1 MEHPAPG
8 RARFGGFELDLTSG
22 ELCSIGTA
30 DGNNN
35 KVLLREQSFQVLRM
49 LVERGGK
56 IVTRDEIKAKL
67 WPNDTVVDFDHSI
80 NAAIKTL
87 RRALGDSADNPQYIE
102 TLARRGYRLMVAT
115 GWLEST
121 AGVRGDASRVETFPE
136 PSGLVGKKVS
146 HYRVLEVIGGGG
158 MGMVYKAEDL
168 KLGRQVALKFL
179 PEELA
184 SDAVALKRFEREA
197 QTASALNH
205 PNICTI
211 YGIEEHEGEPFIA
224 MELLEGNTLRNR
236 MAASEPKT
244 LPLRELLEISAQ
256 ICDGL
261 QAAHNKGIIHRDI
274 KPANIFLCKSG
285 TVKILDFGLAKLAG
299 SELGLEKPAAVST
312 TECATPSTESLK
324 KALTRTGTT
333 AGTAGYMSPEQVRH
347 EELDTRSDLF
357 SFGLVV
363 YELACGQRAF
373 TGQTL
378 VDVHEAVLHQPPTPA
393 RARNAVLPR
402 SLDLVLAK
410 ALEKDRDRRYQSA
423 TALKDDLTRI
433 TREVHPARRWR
444 RRALAAGALLTVG
457 ALSLWRYEF
466 YRHRIT
472 LAPTDTIVLA
482 DVDNRTNDP
491 VFDDALNDA
500 LRYEM
505 EQTPYLNLL
514 GLDKAYATMGQLKL
528 APTTKITPQIARQIC
543 SKTNSK
549 MVISDSIADA
559 GNRYHLEIRA
569 LDCGSGATLAEERTD
584 ISARNQVVH
593 ELGAT
598 AVRLRRKLGEPAES
612 LARFNQPLEKAT
624 SASLEAL
631 QTGAEGTKLFLAG
644 NPQAALPLY
653 QRGIELDPD
662 LALTYEGIGAA
673 NGELGRYDLMAA
685 SFTRA
690 YQLRERMTEKDRVN
704 IDFLYYTY
712 VTGELD
718 KAYSVLLRS
727 LELFPRDVFFH
738 TNLAA
743 TLRKL
748 GQLKRAADLDDETA
762 RLEPSPLYFSWAALY
777 NINASRFSEARSW
790 LAQAEA
796 LKFDSL
802 VLRIQRLRLAF
813 IEGDRGALDRIFD
826 GEAHGPNR
834 VAFLLERSEF
844 EAQQGRL
851 DSADRLQLQAS
862 KLSSVPEDISAALVF
877 SALQNAEAG
886 RAIQARKTEDQA
898 LQSKLDRNQRMVLAL
913 SLTRSGRTEEAERL
927 ADEVSQE
934 APLDTTVQRYLVPTV
949 RAAVKLQQHDP
960 NAAID
965 LLRGTVQYDLAVTDS
980 FDHLYPAYIRGLAY
994 LESGDGRSAARE
1006 FQKLI
1011 DNPGMCWEFITG
1023 PLARL
1028 QLGRAQRLMGDNASA
1043 RKSYE
1048 EFLNIWKDADPDI
1061 PVYRQAKAEYAK
1073 LGKTELI
1080 VARLQHVLLWQ
1091 PATATYRTQV
1101 SEQTH
1106 G

>member
-1 MEHPAPG
+1 MHTLSSG
-8 RARFGGFELDLTSG
+8 RVLFGTFDLDLRTG
-22 ELCSIGTA
+22 ELRSTEA
-30 DGNNN
+30 PDPNN
-35 KVLLREQSFQVLRM
+35 KVLLREQVFQVLR
-49 LVERGGK
+49 LLLEREGK
-56 IVTRDEIKAKL
+56 IVTREEIKGRL
-67 WPNDTVVDFDHSI
+67 WPNDTVVDFDRSI
-80 NAAIKTL
+80 NATIKAL
-87 RRALGDSADNPQYIE
+87 RRALGDSADNPRYIE
-102 TLARRGYRLMVAT
+102 TLGRRGYRLMVLT
-115 GWLEST
+115 EYVES
-121 AGVRGDASRVETFPE
+121 APRIAPGQVIAPA
-136 PSGLVGKKVS
+136 PLPPIPLPGKKVA
-146 HYRVLEVIGGGG
+146 HYRVLDFIGGGG
-158 MGMVYKAEDL
+158 MGMVFKAEDL
-168 KLGRQVALKFL
+168 RLGRVVALKFL
-179 PEELA
+179 PEEFAGDALA
-184 SDAVALKRFEREA
+184 LQRFEREA

-211 YGIEEHEGEPFIA
+211 YEIEEHEGQPFIA
-224 MELLEGNTLRNR
+224 MELLQGDNLRDR
-236 MAASEPKT
+236 LSASEQQL
-244 LPLRELLEISAQ
+244 LPLPELLEISGQ

-261 QAAHNKGIIHRDI
+261 QAAHEKGIIHRDI

-299 SELGLEKPAAVST
+299 SDVAMEGAEAAS
-312 TECATPSTESLK
+312 ATVPETSSTESLK

-363 YELACGQRAF
+363 YEMACGQRPF
-373 TGQTL
+373 SGQTL
-378 VDVHEAVLHQPPTPA
+378 VDLHEAILHQTPA
-393 RARNAVLPR
+393 PAKARNPVLPR

-423 TALKDDLTRI
+423 TAMKDDLARI
-433 TREVHPARRWR
+433 MREVHPARRR
-444 RRALAAGALLTVG
+444 TRRALAAGALLAVG
-457 ALSLWRYEF
+457 ALSVWGYEI

-491 VFDDALNDA
+491 VFDDALNSA

-514 GLDKAYATMGQLKL
+514 GLDKTYATMGQLKL
-528 APTTKITPQIARQIC
+528 APTTKITSEIAREIC
-543 SKTNSK
+543 SKTGSK
-549 MVISDSIADA
+549 MVISDSIADV

-631 QTGAEGTKLFLAG
+631 QAGAEGVKLFLAG
-644 NPQAALPLY
+644 NPQAALPLF
-653 QRGIELDPD
+653 QREIELDPD
-662 LALTYEGIGAA
+662 LALTYEGIGVA
-673 NGELGRYDLMAA
+673 NGILGHYDLMAA
-685 SFTRA
+685 SYTRA
-690 YQLRERMTEKDRVN
+690 YHLRDRMTEKDRVN
-704 IDFLYYTY
+704 IDFLYYTH

-738 TNLAA
+738 TNLSA
-743 TLRKL
+743 TLVEL
-748 GQLKRAADLDDETA
+748 GQPKRAADLADETA
-762 RLEPSPLYFSWAALY
+762 RLEPSPLYFSWAARE
-777 NINASRFSEARSW
+777 NIAASRFNEARSW

-802 VLRIQRLRLAF
+802 DLRIQKLRLAF
-813 IEGDRGALDRIFD
+813 IEGDRDALDRIFD

-834 VAFLLERSEF
+834 VVFLREQSEY
-844 EAQQGRL
+844 EAQQGHL
-851 DSADRLQLQAS
+851 DSADRLRLQAS
-862 KLSSVPEDISAALVF
+862 KLSSDSEDISTDLVL
-877 SALQNAEAG
+877 SARRNAEAG
-886 RAIQARKTEDQA
+886 KVIQARKAEDLAIQT
-898 LQSKLDRNQRMVLAL
+898 KLDLGRRMTLAL
-913 SLTRSGRTEEAERL
+913 ALARSGRTDEAERL

-934 APLDTTVQRYLVPTV
+934 APLDTAVQRYLVPTV

-960 NAAID
+960 EAAIA
-965 LLRGTVQYDLAVTDS
+965 LLRETVRYDLAINDS
-980 FDHLYPAYIRGLAY
+980 FDRLYPAYIRGLAY
-994 LESGDGRSAARE
+994 LESGDGRSAAGE

-1011 DNPGMCWEFITG
+1011 DNPGLCWEYITG

-1028 QLGRAQRLMGDNASA
+1028 QLGRAERLMGDNASA

-1048 EFLNIWKDADPDI
+1048 EFLSIWKDADADLPI
-1061 PVYRQAKAEYAK
+1061 YRQAKAEYAQ
-1073 LGKTELI
+1073 
-1080 VARLQHVLLWQ
+1080 LQKQ
-1091 PATATYRTQV
+1091 R
-1101 SEQTH
+1101 
-1106 G
+1106 

>member
-1 MEHPAPG
+1 MGTVFTLCLWAAPMHTPPSG
-8 RARFGGFELDLTSG
+8 RVLFGAFELDLTTG
-22 ELCSIGTA
+22 ELRWTETP
-30 DGNNN
+30 DPNH
-35 KVLLREQSFQVLRM
+35 KVLLREQVFLVLRM
-49 LVERGGK
+49 LLEREGK
-56 IVTRDEIKAKL
+56 IATREEIKGKL
-67 WPNDTVVDFDHSI
+67 WPNDTVVDFDRSI
-80 NAAIKTL
+80 NATIKTL

-102 TLARRGYRLMVAT
+102 TLARRGYRLMVAAE
-115 GWLEST
+115 WLEST
-121 AGVRGDASRVETFPE
+121 PAIPRGDAPGTQAFPD
-136 PSGLVGKKVS
+136 PGGLIGKKVS

-184 SDAVALKRFEREA
+184 SDPVALKRFEREA

-211 YGIEEHEGEPFIA
+211 YEIEEHEGEPFIV
-224 MELLEGNTLRNR
+224 MELLEGDTLRNR

-244 LPLRELLEISAQ
+244 IPVLELLDIATQVSN
-256 ICDGL
+256 GL
-261 QAAHNKGIIHRDI
+261 QAAHDQDIIHRDI

-299 SELGLEKPAAVST
+299 SDVALERAEAAST
-312 TECATPSTESLK
+312 TLPKTSSTESLK

-333 AGTAGYMSPEQVRH
+333 AGTAGYISPEQVRH

-363 YELACGQRAF
+363 YEMACGQRAF

-378 VDVHEAVLHQPPTPA
+378 VDVHEAILHQPPAPA
-393 RARNAVLPR
+393 RARNPVLPR

-410 ALEKDRDRRYQSA
+410 ALEKDRNRRYQSA
-423 TALKDDLTRI
+423 TAMKDDLARI
-433 TREVHPARRWR
+433 TREVHPARRWA
-444 RRALAAGALLTVG
+444 RRALATGALLAVG
-457 ALSLWRYEF
+457 ALGAWRYEV

-482 DVDNRTNDP
+482 DVDNRTSDP
-491 VFDDALNDA
+491 VFDDALNTA

-528 APTTKITPQIARQIC
+528 APTTKITPETARQIC

-549 MVISDSIADA
+549 MVIADSIADA

-569 LDCGSGATLAEERTD
+569 LDCGTGATLAQEGND
-584 ISARNQVVH
+584 ISARNQVIH

-598 AVRLRRKLGEPAES
+598 VARLRKTLGEPVES
-612 LARFNQPLEKAT
+612 LARFNQPLEKAL

-631 QTGAEGTKLFLAG
+631 KTGDEGGKRFVAG
-644 NPQAALPLY
+644 DPQAALSLF

-673 NGELGRYDLMAA
+673 NGALGHYDLRAA
-685 SFTRA
+685 SYTRA
-690 YQLRERMTEKDRVN
+690 YQLRDRMTEKDRLN
-704 IDFLYYTY
+704 TDYLYCTH

-718 KAYSVLLRS
+718 KAYSVLVRS

-738 TNLAA
+738 TNLAF
-743 TLRKL
+743 TLLKL
-748 GQLKRAADLDDETA
+748 GQLKRAADLQDETA
-762 RLEPSPLYFSWAALY
+762 RLEPSPLYFSWAASA
-777 NINASRFSEARSW
+777 NINASRFNEAKSW

-796 LKFDSL
+796 LKFNSL
-802 VLRIQRLRLAF
+802 ELRIQRLRLAF

-834 VAFLLERSEF
+834 VVILRWQSQF
-844 EAQQGRL
+844 EAQQGRFY
-851 DSADRLQLQAS
+851 SADRLQLQAS
-862 KLSSVPEDISAALVF
+862 KLSSDPVDISAAALVF

-886 RAIQARKTEDQA
+886 RVIQARKTQDQA
-898 LQSKLDRNQRMVLAL
+898 LQSKLERNERMILAL
-913 SLTRSGRTEEAERL
+913 ALARSGRTAEAERL

-934 APLDTTVQRYLVPTV
+934 APLATGVQRYLVPTV

-960 NAAID
+960 TAAID
-965 LLRGTVQYDLAVTDS
+965 LLRGTVQYDLAVTNS
-980 FDHLYPAYIRGLAY
+980 FDYLYPAYIRGLAF
-994 LESGDGRSAARE
+994 LESGDGRSAAGE

-1011 DNPGMCWEFITG
+1011 DNPGMCWEYITG

-1048 EFLNIWKDADPDI
+1048 EFLSIWKDADADLPA
-1061 PVYRQAKAEYAK
+1061 YRQAKAEYAQ
-1073 LGKTELI
+1073 
-1080 VARLQHVLLWQ
+1080 LQKH
-1091 PATATYRTQV
+1091 R
-1101 SEQTH
+1101 
-1106 G
+1106 

>member
-8 RARFGGFELDLTSG
+8 RARFGGFELDLKSG

-80 NAAIKTL
+80 NATIKTL

-102 TLARRGYRLMVAT
+102 TLARRGYRLMLAT
-115 GWLEST
+115 EWLEST
-121 AGVRGDASRVETFPE
+121 AGVPRGDASRVETFRE
-136 PSGLVGKKVS
+136 PTGLVGKKVS

-184 SDAVALKRFEREA
+184 SDPVALKRFEREA

-211 YGIEEHEGEPFIA
+211 YEIEEHGGEPFIV
-224 MELLEGNTLRNR
+224 MELLEGDTLRNR

-244 LPLRELLEISAQ
+244 IPVLDLLDIATQVSN
-256 ICDGL
+256 GL
-261 QAAHNKGIIHRDI
+261 QAAHDKDIIHRDI

-299 SELGLEKPAAVST
+299 SDVALERAEAAST
-312 TECATPSTESLK
+312 TVPKTSSTESLK
-324 KALTRTGTT
+324 RALTRTGTT
-333 AGTAGYMSPEQVRH
+333 AGTAGYMSPEQVRY

-363 YELACGQRAF
+363 YEMACGQRAF

-378 VDVHEAVLHQPPTPA
+378 VDVHEAILHQPAAPA
-393 RARNAVLPR
+393 RARNPVLPR

-423 TALKDDLTRI
+423 TALKDDLARI
-433 TREVHPARRWR
+433 TREVHPARRWT
-444 RRALAAGALLTVG
+444 RRALAAGVLLAAG
-457 ALSLWRYEF
+457 ALSIWRYEV

-491 VFDDALNDA
+491 VFDDALNSA

-528 APTTKITPQIARQIC
+528 APTTKITPEIARQIC
-543 SKTNSK
+543 GKTNSK

-569 LDCGSGATLAEERTD
+569 LDCGSVATLAEERTD

-631 QTGAEGTKLFLAG
+631 QVGAEGTKLFLAG

-653 QRGIELDPD
+653 QRAIELDPE

-673 NGELGRYDLMAA
+673 NGALGHFDLLAA
-685 SFTRA
+685 SLTRA
-690 YQLRERMTEKDRVN
+690 YQLRDRMTEKDRVN
-704 IDFLYYTY
+704 IDYLYYTH
-712 VTGELD
+712 VTGEVD
-718 KAYSVLLRS
+718 KAYSILVRS

-738 TNLAA
+738 TNLAF
-743 TLRKL
+743 TLLKL
-748 GQLKRAADLDDETA
+748 GQLKRVADLQDETA
-762 RLEPSPLYFSWAALY
+762 RLDPSPLYFSWAASA
-777 NINASRFSEARSW
+777 NINASRFNEAGSW

-802 VLRIQRLRLAF
+802 ELRIQRFRLAF
-813 IEGDRGALDRIFD
+813 IEGDRAALDRIFN

-834 VAFLLERSEF
+834 VVFLRQRSEF
-844 EAQQGRL
+844 EAQQGHL
-851 DSADRLQLQAS
+851 DSANRLDLQTLRLAS
-862 KLSSVPEDISAALVF
+862 NREDISWDLVY
-877 SALQNAEAG
+877 SARQNAEAG
-886 RAIQARKTEDQA
+886 KVIQAHKTQDQA
-898 LQSKLDRNQRMVLAL
+898 LQLKLGRNQKMVLAL
-913 SLTRSGRTEEAERL
+913 SLARSGRTDEAERL

-934 APLDTTVQRYLVPTV
+934 APSDLTVQRYLVPTV

-960 NAAID
+960 TAAIN
-965 LLRGTVQYDLAVTDS
+965 LLRGTVQYDLAVTNS
-980 FDHLYPAYIRGLAY
+980 FDFLYPAYIRGLAF
-994 LESGDGRSAARE
+994 LESGDGRSAAGE

-1011 DNPGMCWEFITG
+1011 DNPGMCWEYITG

-1048 EFLNIWKDADPDI
+1048 EFLSIWKDSDADL

-1073 LGKTELI
+1073 LGKN
-1080 VARLQHVLLWQ
+1080 
-1091 PATATYRTQV
+1091 
-1101 SEQTH
+1101 
-1106 G
+1106 